1 MLLPALALLR
11 SGSDPLRFAA
21 GTEWN
26 AAALPPRFALVPY
39 ASRIGWALYGQADRD
54 GRWPGGWLR
63 VPSGQGRTAVGT
75 IPAYR
80 RLLSLGWDP
89 EIPAL
94 AATRR
99 LLFRLLAEDRDPALL
114 EELRPTPEDD
124 EVVGIRRQLLRE
136 AALAAL
142 AQAGQGDDPRVRGAA
157 RRLVD
162 RVSDPTGCSVHGLQA
177 LALLPKTR
185 QEHGGAVERLLAW
198 LQEPVA
204 SPGKRHAGG
213 PEDVRMDLAAMLER
227 PLGNLPKTLAWLE
240 LLARFGA
247 LDRHAP
253 WRAVLDQLV
262 AACDPSGLW
271 TGGRVVHP
279 PELPAWAWPMWALS
293 DPAGGAAGAAV
304 RSLELSFRLAR
315 IARMAGRPVAIG

>member
-1 MLLPALALLR
+1 MRLPALALLR
-11 SGSDPLRFAA
+11 SGSDALRFAA
-21 GTEWN
+21 GIEGS
-26 AAALPPRFALVPY
+26 ADALPPRFALLPY
-39 ASRIGWALYGQADRD
+39 ASRTGWALYGQVDRD
-54 GRWPGGWLR
+54 GRWPGGWLTI
-63 VPSGQGRTAVGT
+63 PSGQGLSGVGT

-80 RLLSLGWDP
+80 RLLALGWDP

-99 LLFRLLAEDRDPALL
+99 LLFRLLAEDQDPALL
-114 EELRPTPEDD
+114 EELRPAHDD
-124 EVVGIRRQLLRE
+124 EEAVLVRRQLVRE

-142 AQAGQGDDPRVRGAA
+142 AQAGHGDDPRVRGAA

-162 RVSDPTGCSVHGLQA
+162 RVSDPTGLSVHGLQA

-185 QEHGGAVERLLAW
+185 QEHGGGVERLLAW

-204 SPGKRHAGG
+204 APTKRASGG
-213 PEDVRMDLAAMLER
+213 GEDVRIVLAAVLER
-227 PLGNLPKTLAWLE
+227 PLAQLPKTLAWLE

-262 AACDPSGLW
+262 ALCDPQGLW
-271 TGGRVVHP
+271 TGGRVANP
-279 PELPAWAWPMWALS
+279 PELPAWAWPMWGLS
-293 DPAGGAAGAAV
+293 DPVGGAAGV
-304 RSLELSFRLAR
+304 TVQSLELSLRLAR
-315 IARMAGRPVAIG
+315 ITRLAGRPVSLG